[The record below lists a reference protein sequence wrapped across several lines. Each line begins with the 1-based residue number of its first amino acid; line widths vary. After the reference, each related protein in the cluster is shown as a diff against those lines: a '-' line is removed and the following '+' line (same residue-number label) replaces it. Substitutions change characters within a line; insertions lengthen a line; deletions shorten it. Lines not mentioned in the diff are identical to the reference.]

1 VAQGLLQHARVSS
14 LTAGGGRHSWGAI
27 ITKVIVIR
35 IVEGTTVEGFL
46 IVSGA
51 LAMLIGL
58 VAMLEGN
65 LHCFG
70 SMRHK
75 KK

>member
-1 VAQGLLQHARVSS
+1 VAQGLLLHNRVSS
-14 LTAGGGRHSWGAI
+14 LTAGGGKHSWGALV
-27 ITKVIVIR
+27 TKVIIIR
-35 IVEGTTVEGFL
+35 IVEGTVVEGFL

-58 VAMLEGN
+58 VAMIEGN